1 MVRSEE
7 PIGPTESDALSR
19 LFRGHRERKRTM
31 AVIHP
36 QDRIAH
42 LRADRHAVRRPLHPA
57 LGLAVGFGFIFVAA
71 TIVHVVFNAVM

>member
-1 MVRSEE
+1 
-7 PIGPTESDALSR
+7 
-19 LFRGHRERKRTM
+19 M

-42 LRADRHAVRRPLHPA
+42 FRVDRHAVRKPLHPA
-57 LGLAVGFGFIFVAA
+57 LGLAVGFGFIMAAA